1 MQHPVL
7 YSFIRCPYAMRAR
20 LALLKQGMSFYLRE
34 VNLKDKPSNMLKI
47 SPKGTVPVILLSNNQ
62 VIDESLDIVNWAF
75 ALEKDYHENPKE
87 TEQISSFQ
95 NDFIHYVYRF
105 KYPERY
111 EDTDQAT
118 ARAKLQAYLEDLIP
132 MLVSRGGLYAGS
144 FSKAEVV
151 MLPFIRQAY
160 IADESILAASK
171 YKVVKSWLED
181 RLAAELFSKA
191 MHKAQAWSV
200 MDNNQVLITV

>member
-1 MQHPVL
+1 V
-7 YSFIRCPYAMRAR
+7 SFH
-20 LALLKQGMSFYLRE
+20 LRE
-34 VNLKDKPSNMLKI
+34 VNLKDKPSDMLKL
-47 SPKGTVPVILLSNNQ
+47 SPKGTVPVMLLPSNQ

-75 ALEKDYHENPKE
+75 ALEKDYRENPRE

-95 NDFIHYVYRF
+95 NDFIYYVYRF

-118 ARAKLQAYLEDLIP
+118 AKDKLQTYLEDLMP
-132 MLVSRGGLYAGS
+132 MLMSQEGLYAGS

-160 IADESILAASK
+160 IADESILAGPK
-171 YKVVKSWLED
+171 YTVIKSWLED
-181 RLAAELFSKA
+181 RLATELFSKA
-191 MHKAQAWSV
+191 MAKAQVWSAT
-200 MDNNQVLITV
+200 DHNQVLITA